1 MAASTQPRTEPRTG
15 VQAFSQDIEHAFQTY
30 LERESKNRS
39 LFTAADRSQY
49 RMCLEEP
56 DLKPQ
61 LLFPDKADQ
70 QRFRNQK
77 HDAITNYELDPQSQL
92 YRTPKTAEERPRV
105 VACTYDSF
113 KHIVHAHHSVAHA
126 GISLTYK
133 ELVRTVYGIA
143 REDVKWLLKH
153 CRVCLVNRKSITR
166 APLQPIVAEGVLE
179 RVQADLIDMRHQ
191 PDGHNKWILHI
202 KDHFSKFSMLYALH
216 SKRAIEIAD
225 AFSLFVRHF
234 DIPDILQTDNGREFK
249 GALLIFLKQHGI
261 KLINGRPRSPQAQ
274 GLVEQSNGVVK
285 DKIRKWQEE
294 NGSPEWAIALTEE
307 QKHKVPEEEI
317 IGLRTITDD
326 QIDAACREDVNPS
339 QAIENTGITVD
350 QFCTELI
357 PREKHIVESD
367 SDPDNPLDFGSRA
380 SPPSVIDD
388 DPHSADEEPGPSN
401 LEAENRVEAFPCVDP
416 RLLILNKQEERASL
430 VREHQQGVR
439 TRMSKKY
446 DSKHMITTFKLDDL
460 VTLAVPREDRA
471 ATDSL
476 RLIY

>member
-30 LERESKNRS
+30 LEKESKNRS
-39 LFTAADRSQY
+39 LFTAADRSRY

-70 QRFRNQK
+70 QRFWNQK

-153 CRVCLVNRKSITR
+153 CRVCLVNRKNITR

-249 GALLIFLKQHGI
+249 GALLIFLKRHGI
-261 KLINGRPRSPQAQ
+261 KLINGRPRSPQTQ

-294 NGSPEWAIALTEE
+294 NGSPEWAIALTEVVMAMNRQHHQSLAHNMSPYEVMYGRNNKE

-401 LEAENRVEAFPCVDP
+401 LEAENRSVQSS
-416 RLLILNKQEERASL
+416 N
-430 VREHQQGVR
+430 
-439 TRMSKKY
+439 
-446 DSKHMITTFKLDDL
+446 HMN
-460 VTLAVPREDRA
+460 
-471 ATDSL
+471 
-476 RLIY
+476 